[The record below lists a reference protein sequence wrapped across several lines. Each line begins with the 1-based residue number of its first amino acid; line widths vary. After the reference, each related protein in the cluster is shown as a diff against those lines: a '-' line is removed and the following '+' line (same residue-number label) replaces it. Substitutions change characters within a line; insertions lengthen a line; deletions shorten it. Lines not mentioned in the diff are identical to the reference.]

1 MLRREAFFVIGAMP
15 AAALIAVPA
24 LIPVPA
30 QAKFVNA
37 PDVVVF
43 CDPALREPM
52 HRLGEM
58 FRNRTGAPVRMICA
72 AGAIMAAQLIRNERV
87 DIFISLQPVVQ
98 QLAASGL
105 LLPQAPVG
113 LWRNRL
119 VVARKGAG
127 APPAGPDAIVALLGR
142 GKLGVIDPNLNA
154 IVDTPALLRR
164 LGLEQ
169 ALEGRL
175 AGEVDTAGV
184 AWLLEHDQV
193 GLGLIL
199 ATEARSFGFS
209 TAVAIPDAAYP
220 AVRYQAGFSRH
231 VLSRNAADFMAFLA
245 TGPARASLV
254 DSGLEIET

>member
-1 MLRREAFFVIGAMP
+1 MLRREALFLVGAMP
-15 AAALIAVPA
+15 AAALVPVA
-24 LIPVPA
+24 A
-30 QAKFVNA
+30 QARFVDA

-43 CDPALREPM
+43 CDPALREPLR
-52 HRLGEM
+52 RLGGM
-58 FRNRTGAPVRMICA
+58 FRSRTGAPVRMICA
-72 AGAIMAAQLIRNERV
+72 AAAIMAAQLRRNERD
-87 DIFISLQPVVQ
+87 DIFISLQPVVR
-98 QLAASGL
+98 QLADSGL
-105 LLPQAPVG
+105 VLPQAPVG

-127 APPAGPDAIVALLGR
+127 APPAGPDAIPALLGR
-142 GKLGVIDPNLNA
+142 GRLGVTDPSLNA
-154 IVDTPALLRR
+154 VVDTAALLSR

-175 AGEVDTAGV
+175 TGDVDTEGV

-193 GLGLIL
+193 GLGLVL
-199 ATEARSFGFS
+199 STEARRFGFS

-220 AVRYQAGFSRH
+220 AVRYQAAFSRH

-245 TGPARASLV
+245 TGQARASLA